1 MKKRISKLLS
11 MLLCCVMLVGLL
23 PTTAFAEDTRIEIDT
38 IKATATNDVPSYGA
52 SFEYPVFTV
61 TEGSPAYIP
70 ETMTRW
76 EKKNPVT
83 GKWDYVYGG
92 TFTEGTWRASV
103 QVRIDNDYGN
113 YGNTHKLS
121 ENPQLFVNGKEWTR
135 YGNTTIDYTF
145 SFAKFR
151 SPEYEVTVPPL
162 AFTDSES
169 YDINYNY
176 VGTPI
181 DSYSVASGAENGKK
195 PYTFSKVSGPD
206 WITVSEDGKISGTP
220 TTVGPNAELVVRV
233 TDSSSE
239 PASAEISIYVA
250 PTAKQRTKI
259 DTIKATATNDVPY
272 FGVPAAAP
280 KFTVTEGSPARI
292 SETMISWQ
300 KKNPETG
307 KWDFFYGDTIT
318 EGTWRVDVQVCVDG
332 EYGTTHELSENPKLF
347 VNGKEWKFDVEPLIN
362 DTFSFVEFRS
372 PEYVVTSETL
382 PPMRN
387 ITVTNGVATNSEGT
401 KITEAGLGTVVTLT
415 ANEPEEGK
423 VFDQWVVTGATVKNV
438 KKPTT
443 TFTMPDHEVTAEATY
458 KDKDTPITSVEL
470 TLGNYEVNKKADD
483 ISVGITTPT
492 VEFVD
497 DASYYDKT
505 TETGSYY
512 LYYFQ
517 DGLYYKELGPGDDLA
532 PGTAYEIKIFIKPKE
547 GYTLLDLTKENAK
560 LNGIEATSILY
571 GADEEMA
578 LLSFPLVPLGSTSVT
593 AVDLTLNNYALGKK
607 AGDISI
613 GITTPNVDF
622 DDGASYYDKTTETGS
637 YQLYYYKDKTAN
649 YLAAGDTLAA
659 DVEYYIWI
667 DLKSADGY
675 TFAVLT
681 AANAKLDSKAAE
693 SVYTWGTS
701 KNSAELAFKLPK
713 LEASHTHNLTLVPA
727 SSATCTTP
735 GNKAYYTCDGCDKWF
750 EDATG
755 STEITD
761 KTSVIIQAEGHTAS
775 DWKSDADN
783 HWKECTV
790 VGCGV
795 IIEGSKAAHTASD
808 WIIDTP
814 ATSTTSGSK
823 HKECTVC
830 HQVLATETIP
840 ATGSSSGGGGGGVST
855 YAITVD
861 STKNGDV
868 TSSHKSAAKGTTI
881 TLTVESDKGYT
892 LETITA
898 TDASGNKLKLTEKN
912 GKYSFAMPASKVT
925 VKATFMEDNSMLNFF
940 VDVPANAYYYDAVLW
955 AAEKGI
961 TGGTDGTHFSPNAT
975 CTRAQAVTFLWRA
988 AGSPAPKS
996 GTMPF
1001 TDVKTGSYY
1010 YNAVLWAV
1018 EQGIAK
1024 GTSASTFSPDMTCS
1038 RGQIVT
1044 FLWRSQ
1050 KSPAV
1055 GSMNPFADVAADAYY
1070 TNAVLWAVKED
1081 VTNGTSATTFSPNAD
1096 CTRAQIVTFIYRCL
1110 AK

>member
-1 MKKRISKLLS
+1 MKKRTHKLLS
-11 MLLCCVMLVGLL
+11 ILLALVMMLGMLPAMSL
-23 PTTAFAEDTRIEIDT
+23 TAFAEEDARIEIDT

-135 YGNTTIDYTF
+135 YANTTI
-145 SFAKFR
+145 
-151 SPEYEVTVPPL
+151 PPL

-347 VNGKEWKFDVEPLIN
+347 VNGKEWTIGGPPFIG
-362 DTFSFVEFRS
+362 DTFSMATFHS
-372 PEYVVTSETL
+372 QEYVVTSETL

-607 AGDISI
+607 AGDISVR
-613 GITTPNVDF
+613 ITTPNVDF

-701 KNSAELAFKLPK
+701 KNSTELDFKLPK
-713 LEASHTHNLTLVPA
+713 LEASHTHTY
-727 SSATCTTP
+727 
-735 GNKAYYTCDGCDKWF
+735 G
-750 EDATG
+750 
-755 STEITD
+755 TE
-761 KTSVIIQAEGHTAS
+761 
-775 DWKSDADN
+775 WKSDADN
-783 HWKECTV
+783 HWHECTV
-790 VGCGV
+790 DGCSAKS
-795 IIEGSKAAHTASD
+795 EEAAHTLKWVVDKA
-808 WIIDTP
+808 
-814 ATSTTSGSK
+814 ATATEKGSK
-823 HKECTVC
+823 HEECEFCGYKRAAV
-830 HQVLATETIP
+830 EIP
-840 ATGSSSGGGGGGVST
+840 ATGNTGSGSGGSGSSGSSSGGST
-855 YAITVD
+855 TPAKKPVQSVDTGDMGIALYA
-861 STKNGDV
+861 GM
-868 TSSHKSAAKGTTI
+868 TI
-881 TLTVESDKGYT
+881 LS
-892 LETITA
+892 L
-898 TDASGNKLKLTEKN
+898 
-912 GKYSFAMPASKVT
+912 
-925 VKATFMEDNSMLNFF
+925 
-940 VDVPANAYYYDAVLW
+940 
-955 AAEKGI
+955 
-961 TGGTDGTHFSPNAT
+961 TGGAWVANKK
-975 CTRAQAVTFLWRA
+975 R
-988 AGSPAPKS
+988 
-996 GTMPF
+996 
-1001 TDVKTGSYY
+1001 
-1010 YNAVLWAV
+1010 
-1018 EQGIAK
+1018 K
-1024 GTSASTFSPDMTCS
+1024 G
-1038 RGQIVT
+1038 
-1044 FLWRSQ
+1044 
-1050 KSPAV
+1050 K
-1055 GSMNPFADVAADAYY
+1055 
-1070 TNAVLWAVKED
+1070 
-1081 VTNGTSATTFSPNAD
+1081 
-1096 CTRAQIVTFIYRCL
+1096 
-1110 AK
+1110 